1 MDEHA
6 TDPTPYPAGDDHAD
20 EGGSPSG
27 ETEST
32 GIPAVDEVLSSLDGL
47 ADRPVAEH
55 VAVFEQAH
63 ERLRRALDA
72 QPSA

>member
-6 TDPTPYPAGDDHAD
+6 TGLTPYSAGDDHAPD
-20 EGGSPSG
+20 GSTSV
-27 ETEST
+27 EEST
-32 GIPAVDEVLSSLDGL
+32 GVPAVDEVLSTMDGL

-55 VAVFEQAH
+55 VAIFEQAH

-72 QPSA
+72 QPSD